1 MVTRSKTVSA
11 DKPLPPTGGRRERR
25 RQETSEKLF
34 MAAMELFSR
43 KGFAQTKVE
52 DITEAADVGKGTFFN
67 YFPSKEHVLGYLV
80 SKQRGTVERHL
91 MLAREATM
99 PSEEVLTSLGRSL
112 VAFPGKSPQMA
123 RSIILAFLGNI
134 EVREYIVRQLS
145 LGRKSIAEIIRRGQE
160 RSELRGE
167 ISPAELARVFQH
179 ALFGTVLMWALD
191 PASSLEKQFGNTM
204 RIFFA
209 GLSAP
214 LKPPLA
220 VRRKVPPTRMK
231 GEAKGERKAR

>member
-1 MVTRSKTVSA
+1 MVTRSRIVSA
-11 DKPLPPTGGRRERR
+11 DKPAPLAGGRRERR

-52 DITEAADVGKGTFFN
+52 DITQAADVGKGTFFN

-80 SKQRGTVERHL
+80 SKQQGTVERHL
-91 MLAREATM
+91 ILAREATM
-99 PSEEVLTSLGRSL
+99 PSEKLLISLGHSL

-123 RSIILAFLGNI
+123 RSIILAILGNI
-134 EVREYIVRQLS
+134 EVRKYIVGQVS
-145 LGRKSIAEIIRRGQE
+145 MGRKLIAEIIRLGQARG
-160 RSELRGE
+160 ELRDT

-191 PASSLEKQFGNTM
+191 PESSLEKQFRNTM

-209 GLSAP
+209 GLSVP
-214 LKPPLA
+214 SKPPLA
-220 VRRKVPPTRMK
+220 VRRKVL
-231 GEAKGERKAR
+231 AKRALAERKVR

>member
-1 MVTRSKTVSA
+1 MVIRSKTVSA
-11 DKPLPPTGGRRERR
+11 DKPLPPAGGRRERR

-80 SKQRGTVERHL
+80 SKQRGTVALHL

-112 VAFPGKSPQMA
+112 AAFPGKSPQIA

-134 EVREYIVRQLS
+134 EVREYIVRQSRWGGSRLPRS
-145 LGRKSIAEIIRRGQE
+145 CGWGQE
-160 RSELRGE
+160 RGELREE
-167 ISPAELARVFQH
+167 IPPAELARVFQH

-214 LKPPLA
+214 LKPALA
-220 VRRKVPPTRMK
+220 VRRKVRPQ
-231 GEAKGERKAR
+231 G